1 MANGQPSREE
11 MMKLLGKPSAVPT
24 VTQGISSGLKKRQ
37 RSNSSSAVD
46 LLAAIKASQMPP
58 LPVREDKGNPIFN
71 IPILGPALDFIDTPR
86 AAIVSGLKEFGDIFD
101 DDESF
106 SVSDWWEQTG
116 DNIFMGEVLRD
127 WGVDLPG
134 PLDFALGLTLDIA
147 FDPLTY
153 MLPLGAWARMAN
165 KKRVIDNFLG
175 AAQTAAK
182 AKDFTKAVAMIKA
195 SERVSKGG
203 IYKAGKE
210 ALEEIGLD
218 TAVKFSIP
226 LSGRLGQG
234 IFERPLRMIPG
245 LNAKW
250 GKWMDVKRAK
260 QLGQV
265 NVGPGGK
272 WAVDMLDTY
281 PSELGFRLTRG
292 FDIAN
297 PYNLKKVGD
306 AVFRLNSA
314 NRSARRAM
322 QAKLSRVKLGAAK
335 GSPQFAEAVL
345 TAARMPVEMGFR
357 IPQGFGVLAAVAG
370 VPGKVMGAA
379 MQNGLISTIAEGL
392 STNFAINQMWRSGN
406 VNDINRARHLEVF
419 TARATNVAG
428 RIQSKHLME
437 LQSMGREADT
447 LGIDFDVIFRGANET
462 MGTPFAGAIDPIL
475 GPLPL
480 GGDPQAHRLAQKLNQ
495 WFDDILEDY
504 NTSLPHREDLEALKN
519 ELYVV
524 RAIAFEEV
532 ELLGK
537 GRWLGEGSG
546 LTGSPFKNR
555 ELHLPDT
562 LIEARKSGK
571 FSPEEIERVE
581 VLLGRN
587 VDDTRVAGEVFDE
600 ALLAGKPVEVTAIDG
615 QIYRSKF
622 MNQGFLPEAKGG
634 SVLTQMDK
642 IGKETLGADY
652 RTLFT
657 TDSNQALNRYLEQ
670 MIGQIRG
677 QKIVDDLAQHGIMF
691 KSTDGGVV
699 NAAGSKMVREIN
711 NQISKQSRALRKKI
725 ALEKKVVGY
734 ADTIANYNPEE
745 ALGVIQT
752 VRAAS
757 RDAPPLQTGRRGRP
771 RKVQPEV
778 DLPTSYPP
786 RSLEDIYQDL
796 PKNQKGRAA
805 IRAMLDDPVVAQYAS
820 NRSDLETTTEVISA
834 IIRGDAEG
842 VTAKGSLLLAQGA
855 EALPHPSGR
864 FSPNVRPL
872 VPPEGSVREVRGK
885 QLVDATEADI
895 ASAMEHIES
904 VGREI
909 KVLDDSV
916 EQLRIAHTGAGSSD
930 EMRAAYTVMQEHIM
944 ENKETLRA
952 IVTNFTRNVLENV
965 TSVQGAKFLDEFGN
979 GAFGDVILFST
990 RKVSPTAERKL
1001 DIQNRWLNRLEG
1013 RAVDAKTIDI
1023 DVGSGGIPR
1032 EWWEAYKAANPN
1044 WETTASVRPA
1054 ISGNRVVLRDV
1065 GELQM
1070 ERFQQ
1075 FTDDWLAQ
1083 KGGAP
1088 PPRKPAKK
1096 VGQEPPTWS
1105 GALTMHAENWPAQF
1119 VDDVQEMI
1127 EFELAHNRYLGGI
1140 KFSTGPR
1147 SGKGQQIRP
1156 TDGALHQH
1164 QGTEFT
1170 IKKVSN
1176 KEWRVVVDGE
1186 EIPISG
1192 PNARTTKAGEG
1203 GLVLWLP
1210 IQKRL
1215 VRFNPNP
1222 RQASMAADVTAST
1235 SKQAL
1240 SVAKRIGKRI
1250 DDAAAKRVSNM
1261 AEADSLR
1268 DAALVKQEQRAAL
1281 ASAEVEKK
1289 VNVFEEYRL
1298 AQYGKRST
1306 LIDGKVTPWVRE
1318 AIPFAPKPVG
1328 RAQVAS
1334 RKWFVVNKPPL
1345 EGDGFTFK
1353 NLPQRSGFLDEWGGR
1368 VVEEVEVR
1376 IPSRQAPPI
1385 APPKVPL
1392 DRSSVT
1398 GQGVIR
1404 LKDGTFVVDSPMG
1417 RVRLTVE
1424 QAAVYDSARRA
1435 QEAAKKSILGE
1446 RVGTQG
1452 RAQSVE
1458 IPATTEVK
1466 QVFAV
1471 NVYTNEMLVYA
1482 SPPKTRQ
1489 AQRYVEG
1496 GKLTGRPAGTKTV
1509 SNMNEPLL
1517 YVRPAPDDVRM
1528 ASSREGGLWD
1538 VVDVRPGTGS
1548 GVGKFDPREAYKA
1561 GSGRIVRPGHS
1572 FLARMKTRGWV
1583 LLDDVD
1589 SVRALEDGTYVVP
1602 PIRAMRG
1609 ATVKEQDAIEA
1620 IFNHPTYRLWIKR
1633 VQEAKRLEDELMVK
1647 SKLRYS
1653 ERNSTKAAKNQAEMR
1668 LKQATQDVLEAKATG
1683 LEDQIAAGARTN
1695 VNNQAAIVALRK
1707 RAESLDALTEEGL
1720 QAIDEVNDHLATVVK
1735 PLMKAKAG
1743 VVEINEEAL
1752 GIVNAHYV
1760 QEFKITQGMTLN
1772 REAALKQ
1779 AEARGVASQMDLADT
1794 QQEALKILQGARNH
1808 AGLNSTYDELIE
1820 DYMSHASTLGKSAEK
1835 SQGTVSARTRQ
1846 HLNGYRLVNAG
1857 DETVEM
1863 FEAAFQSAARLRD
1876 PDQFRIF
1883 GEKYGKLLNYWK
1895 AQAVA
1900 TSGFVMRNQMGG
1912 TWINNQIAGVPVVT
1926 QIRVDRMRT
1935 LALQVAKEN
1944 GRKGDVAWGA
1954 REIAKRKKGT
1964 DLGFG
1969 LGHTSQDE
1977 WSIFS
1982 MWADT
1987 GMANTGITS
1996 MEVKSAITEAGADF
2010 RETGTFKPWS
2020 REFYLFGAVGK
2031 FNQRAEFS
2039 LRGGLAHHIMMN
2051 GGSPEEALAA
2061 IYKYHFDYTN
2071 LTHWDQRI
2079 KQVIPFWTWQKN
2091 ILPVL
2096 IESFGTRPQAW
2107 GRLVQVKGE
2116 LELTSEAE
2124 GLVPDYFGENMGI
2137 RLPFST
2143 GGNRVY
2149 TLPDLPFKDLARYL
2163 KEPTVGI
2170 PRGLVESALPFYK
2183 LPIEIWAGKRTFADI
2198 PFTGR
2203 YQQVPH
2209 SVRLLPGLMPFLAA
2223 VGKAKKNSKGE
2234 WKMRDRDIYIIEQSM
2249 PFIARVRRLIPNEKA
2264 KQERLI
2270 TTYMSTFLGLGLR
2283 TNTPSQKRGQLAK
2296 DKIKHSQD
2304 MRDAM
2309 DILGRNV

>member
-1 MANGQPSREE
+1 
-11 MMKLLGKPSAVPT
+11 MKLLGKPSAVPT
-24 VTQGISSGLKKRQ
+24 LNRSTPLRLNKQQGLQGSST
-37 RSNSSSAVD
+37 VD
-46 LLAAIKASQMPP
+46 LLAAIKASQAPP
-58 LPVREDKGNPIFN
+58 LPERKDTGNPIFN
-71 IPILGPALDFIDTPR
+71 IPILGPALDLIDTPR
-86 AAIVSGLKEFGDIFD
+86 AAIVSGLKEIGDIFD
-101 DDESF
+101 GDESF
-106 SVSDWWEQTG
+106 SARDWWRQTD

-153 MLPLGAWARMAN
+153 MLPLGPWARMAN
-165 KKRVIDNFLG
+165 KRKVMDNFLG
-175 AAQTAAK
+175 AAETAAK
-182 AKDFTKAVAMIKA
+182 ARDFTKAVAMIKA

-203 IYKAGKE
+203 VFKAGKE
-210 ALEEIGLD
+210 ALEEIGLG
-218 TAVKFSIP
+218 TGIQFSIP

-250 GKWMDVKRAK
+250 GKWMDAQRVK

-272 WAVDMLDTY
+272 WAVNKLDATKTG
-281 PSELGFRLTRG
+281 EFGFGIKQG

-322 QAKLSRVKLGAAK
+322 QAKHAGVKAGRAA

-345 TAARMPVEMGFR
+345 TAARMPVAMPFK
-357 IPQGFGVLAAVAG
+357 IHQGFGVLAAVAG

-379 MQNGLISTIAEGL
+379 MQSSMIRTIAEGL
-392 STNFAINQMWRSGN
+392 STNFPINQMWRSGD

-419 TARATNVAG
+419 AARATNVAG
-428 RIQSKHLME
+428 TIQTKHLME
-437 LQSMGREADT
+437 LESMGREART
-447 LGIDFDVIFRGANET
+447 LGIDFDMIFRGANERT
-462 MGTPFAGAIDPIL
+462 GTPFAGAIDPTL
-475 GPLPL
+475 GPLAT
-480 GGDPQAHRLAQKLNQ
+480 GGDPQAHKLVKRLNQ

-504 NTSLPHREDLEALKN
+504 NNALPHRVDLEALKH
-519 ELYVV
+519 ELYVT
-524 RAIAFEEV
+524 RQIAFEEV

-562 LIEARKSGK
+562 LIEARRSGK
-571 FSPEEIERVE
+571 FSTEEIERVE
-581 VLLGRN
+581 ALLVREGDPDRVL
-587 VDDTRVAGEVFDE
+587 GEVFDE
-600 ALLAGKPVEVTAIDG
+600 ALMAGKPVEITAMDG
-615 QIYRSKF
+615 QIYRTKF
-622 MNQGFLPEAKGG
+622 MNRGFRPEAEGG
-634 SVLTQMDK
+634 SVLTQMDE
-642 IGKETLGADY
+642 IGMETLGKDY
-652 RTLFT
+652 KTLFT
-657 TDSNQALNRYLEQ
+657 TDSSMALNRYLEQ

-677 QKIVDDLAQHGIMF
+677 QKIVDDLAEHGIMF
-691 KSTDGGVV
+691 KSTEGGVV
-699 NAAGSKMVREIN
+699 NAAGSKMVRDIN
-711 NQISKQSRALRKKI
+711 NQISKQSRALRKK
-725 ALEKKVVGY
+725 AAAEKKVVGY

-745 ALGVIQT
+745 ALTVIQT

-757 RDAPPLQTGRRGRP
+757 RDAPPLQTGRPGRP

-786 RSLEDIYQDL
+786 RSLEEIYQDL

-805 IRAMLDDPVVAQYAS
+805 IRAMLDDPVIAQYAA
-820 NRSDLETTTEVISA
+820 NRSDLETTTEVIAA

-842 VTAKGSLLLAQGA
+842 VSANGRLLLSEGA

-872 VPPEGSVREVRGK
+872 VPPEGSVREVRAK
-885 QLVDATEADI
+885 RFVDASEADV
-895 ASAMEHIES
+895 AAAAEHIES
-904 VGREI
+904 VGAEI
-909 KVLDDSV
+909 AILDDAI

-930 EMRAAYTVMQEHIM
+930 EMRAAYAVMQEHVTQ
-944 ENKETLRA
+944 NKEALMG
-952 IVTNFTRNVLENV
+952 IVTNFVRNVLETV
-965 TSVQGAKFLDEFGN
+965 TSVQGARFLDEFGK
-979 GAFGDVILFST
+979 GAFGDVILFSRERAVRSSVT
-990 RKVSPTAERKL
+990 RKMELSQKHLRILRKK
-1001 DIQNRWLNRLEG
+1001 
-1013 RAVDAKTIDI
+1013 AVVAKTIDI
-1023 DVGSGGIPR
+1023 DIGSGGLPK

-1044 WETTASVRPA
+1044 WETTASIRPA
-1054 ISGNRVVLRDV
+1054 ISGNRVVLKEV
-1065 GELQM
+1065 GEFQM
-1070 ERFQQ
+1070 ERFQK

-1088 PPRKPAKK
+1088 PPRKPDKKIGAK
-1096 VGQEPPTWS
+1096 EPPTWS
-1105 GALTMHAENWPAQF
+1105 GALTQQAENWPAQF
-1119 VDDVQEMI
+1119 VDDVQELI
-1127 EFELAHNRYLGGI
+1127 DFELTYKQPI

-1147 SGKGQQIRP
+1147 AGKGQKLRP
-1156 TDGALHQH
+1156 TDGALNEFR
-1164 QGTEFT
+1164 GTEFR
-1170 IKKVSN
+1170 IEKVSD

-1192 PNARTTKAGEG
+1192 PNARSTKAGEE

-1210 IQKRL
+1210 SQKRL

-1222 RQASMAADVTAST
+1222 RQASMATDVTAST

-1261 AEADSLR
+1261 VEADSLR
-1268 DAALVKQEQRAAL
+1268 DAAIARQEELRVQ
-1281 ASAEVEKK
+1281 ASARVEKK
-1289 VNVFEEYRL
+1289 VNVFEEYGL
-1298 AQYGKRST
+1298 AQYGKKTT
-1306 LIDGKVTPWVRE
+1306 LTGDKKSGWHLTTEV
-1318 AIPFAPKPVG
+1318 IPFAPKPVG
-1328 RAQVAS
+1328 RAQIAG
-1334 RKWFVVNKPPL
+1334 RKWFIVEEEFPPVFQPGGSLPKRLDL
-1345 EGDGFTFK
+1345 E
-1353 NLPQRSGFLDEWGGR
+1353 EWTGH

-1376 IPSRQAPPI
+1376 IPSREAPPI
-1385 APPKVPL
+1385 SPPKVPL

-1398 GQGVIR
+1398 GQGVVR
-1404 LKDGTFVVDSPMG
+1404 LEDGTFVVDSPQG
-1417 RVRLTVE
+1417 RVRLTAE
-1424 QAAVYDSARRA
+1424 QAAQYDAARRA
-1435 QEAAKKSILGE
+1435 QAAAREAGAGE
-1446 RVGTQG
+1446 FAGTQF
-1452 RAQSVE
+1452 RAQTVE
-1458 IPATTEVK
+1458 RPPTTEVK
-1466 QVFAV
+1466 EVFAV
-1471 NVYTNEMLVYA
+1471 NVYTNEMLVHA
-1482 SPPKTRQ
+1482 SPPKHHR

-1496 GKLTGRPAGTKTV
+1496 GSETGRPAELKTV
-1509 SNMNEPLL
+1509 SNMNRPLL

-1528 ASSREGGLWD
+1528 TSSMEGGLWD
-1538 VVDVRPGTGS
+1538 VVDIRPGRGADM
-1548 GVGKFDPREAYKA
+1548 GKFDPREAFPQ
-1561 GSGRIVRPGHS
+1561 GGRMVRPGHQ
-1572 FLARMKTRGWV
+1572 FLTRMKTRGWV

-1589 SVRALEDGTYVVP
+1589 SIRALEDGTYVVP
-1602 PIRAMRG
+1602 PTRAMRG
-1609 ATVKEQDAIEA
+1609 ATVREQQAIEE
-1620 IFNHPTYRLWIKR
+1620 IFNHPTYRQWIKR
-1633 VQEAKRLEDELMVK
+1633 VQEAKRLEDELMVN

-1653 ERNSTKAAKNQAEMR
+1653 ERNSTQAAKNQAEMR
-1668 LKQATQDVLEAKATG
+1668 LKQATQEVLEAKATG

-1695 VNNQAAIVALRK
+1695 KNNQAAIVALRK
-1707 RAESLDALTEEGL
+1707 RAESLDSFTEEGL
-1720 QAIDEVNDHLATVVK
+1720 QAIDEVHDHLATVVK
-1735 PLMKAKAG
+1735 PLKNAKKG
-1743 VVEINEEAL
+1743 VVEIDEEAL

-1760 QEFKITQGMTLN
+1760 EEFRITQKMALD
-1772 REAALKQ
+1772 RENALKQ
-1779 AEARGVASQMDLADT
+1779 AEARGVASQMDLAET
-1794 QQEALKILQGARNH
+1794 QKEALGILQTTRNH
-1808 AGLNSTYDELIE
+1808 AGLNSLYDELIE
-1820 DYMSHASTLGKSAEK
+1820 DYVSNASTLGKSGER
-1835 SQGTVSARTRQ
+1835 SQNTVSARTRQ
-1846 HLNGYRLVNAG
+1846 HLNGYQLVNAG
-1857 DETVEM
+1857 DQTVEM

-1876 PDQFRIF
+1876 PVQFKLF
-1883 GEKYGKLLNYWK
+1883 GKRYGQLLNYWK

-1900 TSGFVMRNQMGG
+1900 TSGFVMRNQLGG
-1912 TWINNQIAGVPVVT
+1912 TWVNNQIAGVPIVT
-1926 QIRVDRMRT
+1926 QIRVDRMRQ

-1944 GRKGDVAWGA
+1944 GRRGDVAWGA

-1969 LGHTSQDE
+1969 LGHTSKDE

-1996 MEVKSAITEAGADF
+1996 MEVKSAITEAGAGLL
-2010 RETGTFKPWS
+2010 ETGTIKPWS
-2020 REFYLFGAVGK
+2020 RDFYLFGAVGK
-2031 FNQRAEFS
+2031 LNQRAEFS

-2051 GGSPEEALAA
+2051 GGSREEALAA

-2071 LTHWDQRI
+2071 LTHWDQKI
-2079 KQVIPFWTWQKN
+2079 KQVVPFWTWQKN

-2096 IESFGTRPQAW
+2096 IESFGTKPQAW

-2116 LELTSEAE
+2116 LELTSEEE

-2183 LPIEIWAGKRTFADI
+2183 LPVEIWAGKRTFADI
-2198 PFTGR
+2198 PFSGR

-2209 SVRLLPGLMPFLAA
+2209 SIRLLPGLMPFLATW
-2223 VGKAKKNSKGE
+2223 GKAKKNSAGE
-2234 WKMRDRDIYIIEQSM
+2234 WKMRDQDIYAIEQFM
-2249 PFIARVRRLIPNEKA
+2249 PFLGRARRLIPNEKA

-2283 TNTPSQKRGQLAK
+2283 TNTPSTKRGQLIK